1 MGKGRENS
9 DTVTQVN
16 THITGSQVSLHSGQD
31 TALRGAVVNAGRLEA
46 DIGGNLTIE
55 SRQDSNRY
63 DSKQSQ
69 ANAGGSVAVYGSG
82 SNAYAGTSLTKGK
95 VNYAQVEEQSGLTVG
110 KEGMDVNVRGNTH
123 LKGGLIQ
130 STAPTTNNRFRS
142 GSLTG
147 EDIENHS
154 EISLQSLG
162 GGISGDMFS
171 GDMVGSLGKLGSAN
185 GWSAVVSALG
195 GVNRDDKTLTRSAIG
210 DNIALEIKTHEIP
223 TALSRDTEHSNAKV
237 QQYDKAEYEERLETA
252 QLIGDISQN
261 QIDIEWTPKVR
272 EAEANRQQAEAVLN
286 NQNATTAEKAEARQ
300 IKSQSEQIIATY
312 GKGGDYQMAVRA
324 VTGVL
329 QGLATGNQNAAWVN
343 GLSPY
348 ANNLIKT
355 YTTDESGQVN
365 TTANLMAH
373 AMLGALEAY
382 ATGNHAAA
390 GAAGAITSEVAAK
403 LITEQLYHTEP
414 DKLTDDQKQV
424 VATLSQVTA
433 GLAGVVIADSTQ
445 SAVSTAEIGK
455 RAVENNYLFK
465 EEVVELNR
473 LRKEYSECV
482 NNGGLN
488 CQAIKDK
495 EVEIVK
501 LDEQRDRNL
510 AQACYSGM
518 TSGCAKELITLEQA
532 FRSYDSPDIEIK
544 DPVTRSEYLD
554 VSQKFGEKRR
564 EYMEDVAK
572 EALQKITVD
581 TITDGAEL
589 IAITAKAVGGDE
601 EAQQQVR
608 AMGNAIV
615 EFAKSPVET
624 ISTEVSTKLTEAEQL
639 EAQGRIREADL
650 VRMEVYLSGEL
661 GVISTVSGIAKAV
674 PKIAKLGLDGVGK
687 LTLKKG
693 VLSNKEVK
701 IEWGPI
707 QKQGK
712 AWESYLQTIL
722 PEGTID
728 LNSIKPNFK
737 AFDHLLPDGTAIS
750 AKTMDTVGGYKDPRR
765 ITSQLNKYVDD
776 MVKFQQD
783 GKRGGR
789 VISNEQILSKEMY
802 LAIPYGTSKEKI
814 QAINKSVDYAKIQG
828 VKLIVKEIK

>member
-1 MGKGRENS
+1 MTDKDRMEGGIIRSEAPAAN
-9 DTVTQVN
+9 N
-16 THITGSQVSLHSGQD
+16 RFITGSL
-31 TALRGAVVNAGRLEA
+31 TAEN
-46 DIGGNLTIE
+46 
-55 SRQDSNRY
+55 
-63 DSKQSQ
+63 
-69 ANAGGSVAVYGSG
+69 
-82 SNAYAGTSLTKGK
+82 
-95 VNYAQVEEQSGLTVG
+95 
-110 KEGMDVNVRGNTH
+110 
-123 LKGGLIQ
+123 
-130 STAPTTNNRFRS
+130 
-142 GSLTG
+142 
-147 EDIENHS
+147 IENHS

-162 GGISGDMFS
+162 GGMSTDMFS

-185 GWSAVVSALG
+185 GWSAVVNALG

-210 DNIALEIKTHEIP
+210 DNIKLEVKTGEIP
-223 TALSRDTEHSNAKV
+223 TALLRDTEHSNAKV
-237 QQYDKAEYEERLETA
+237 QQFDKADYEERLEMA
-252 QLIGDISQN
+252 QVIGDISQN
-261 QIDIEWTPKVR
+261 QIDIYWTPKVR
-272 EAEANRQQAEAVLN
+272 EAEATKAQAEAVLQDKAATREQQRQAQVEL
-286 NQNATTAEKAEARQ
+286 NQAETVIQ
-300 IKSQSEQIIATY
+300 QY
-312 GKGGDYQMAVRA
+312 GKGGDYQLAARA

-329 QGLATGNQNAAWVN
+329 QGLATSNPNAAWVN

-348 ANNLIKT
+348 ANNLIKQ
-355 YTTDESGQVN
+355 YTTDEQGKVN
-365 TTANLMAH
+365 TAANLMAH
-373 AMLGALEAY
+373 AVLGALEAY
-382 ATGNHAAA
+382 ATDNHAAA
-390 GAAGAITSEVAAK
+390 GAAGAVTSEVAAK
-403 LITEQLYHTEP
+403 LITEQLYHT
-414 DKLTDDQKQV
+414 DSNHLTDDQKQV

-433 GLAGVVIADSTQ
+433 GLAGVVIGDSTQ
-445 SAVSTAEIGK
+445 SVVSATEIGK

-518 TSGCAKELITLEQA
+518 TSSCAKELITLEQA
-532 FRSYDSPDIEIK
+532 FRSYDNPDIEIK
-544 DPVTRSEYLD
+544 DPATRSEYLD

-581 TITDGAEL
+581 TLTDSAEL
-589 IAITAKAVGGDE
+589 IAITAKAVGGDD

-615 EFAKSPVET
+615 EFAKSPVES
-624 ISTEVSTKLTEAEQL
+624 ISTEVSAKLTEAEQL

-661 GVISTVSGIAKAV
+661 GVISSVSGIAKAV

-687 LTLKKG
+687 LTLKTG

-737 AFDHLLPDGTAIS
+737 AFDHLLPDGTAVS
-750 AKTMDTVGGYKDPRR
+750 AKTMDTVGGYKNPRR
-765 ITSQLNKYVDD
+765 ITSQLNRYVDD

-789 VISNEQILSKEMY
+789 VISSEQILSKEMY